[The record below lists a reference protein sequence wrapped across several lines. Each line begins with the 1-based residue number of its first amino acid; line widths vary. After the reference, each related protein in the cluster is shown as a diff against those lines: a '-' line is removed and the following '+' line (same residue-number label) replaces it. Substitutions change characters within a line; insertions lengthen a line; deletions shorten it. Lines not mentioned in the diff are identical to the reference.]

1 MLTPACHGRP
11 LVPRGAPEQ
20 GQGRAQP
27 QRQERRLPSLCPLL
41 RTGPDRVPRLPWS
54 RGAHTWGLSRSR
66 GFLCGLELI
75 SPVLPGLG
83 VRAPGAA
90 GYSPGLAPTWK
101 FHGLHGSQAFPT
113 DIIMERRTSRTS
125 KSFVPFDL
133 RTKRGHGGQAL
144 SFLLPALA
152 SGEGIWR
159 GCSFLKIREWVT
171 ERQPSPEAG
180 CPAGLHSCRLPTLC
194 LKQC

>member
-1 MLTPACHGRP
+1 M
-11 LVPRGAPEQ
+11 
-20 GQGRAQP
+20 
-27 QRQERRLPSLCPLL
+27 
-41 RTGPDRVPRLPWS
+41 
-54 RGAHTWGLSRSR
+54 
-66 GFLCGLELI
+66 
-75 SPVLPGLG
+75 
-83 VRAPGAA
+83 
-90 GYSPGLAPTWK
+90 
-101 FHGLHGSQAFPT
+101 
-113 DIIMERRTSRTS
+113 
-125 KSFVPFDL
+125 
-133 RTKRGHGGQAL
+133 